1 MAEELDDSKTD
12 DDLFIEFFGY
22 EPPAYLESGAKG
34 LTEQFADPTIF
45 SPGQERILPHATPA
59 ERQSRYVDMVEQ
71 RLTSEME
78 NKSYEVAK
86 RIAEREVQ
94 EAIQAAA
101 GGYEESVHKVPIEE
115 REGFRR
121 GLTGA
126 AGRAFSRQVY
136 DISDQ
141 DLRPHSEK
149 LIESQRKKTVEFDQ
163 ILEENGFLGTFAKA
177 WDGAEPVSQE
187 EAKEMGIGL
196 QTQEFW
202 GRDKKEGVDPDVGF
216 LDDPYIPYG
225 IKSIPD
231 LAERAVIKLG
241 IENMFAPLLLEDDEQ
256 EAYIRETRASIPT
269 ANFEQIIEVVELGH
283 DKGMTDEDIKAQFRQ
298 EIGRLLQSHS
308 YDDLPSRFQ
317 MNAPSVKQ
325 FKKELKSNP
334 NQFDMRNKLMVQ
346 AIESVEGGK
355 SDKEVQE
362 KLNFVVLGSLPDSIL
377 AGTVPSTVDL
387 VDEAVKA
394 ANRAIASKGDPGEAA
409 RVLQQAM
416 GTWTFTE
423 ERIGDEIVVVE
434 STWGKLLRMLS
445 LFTEGVA
452 EIDATMGL
460 TQEDVKEKLRDL
472 GLPEE
477 LSHLPASGLLNPL
490 MLTPAS
496 RDFYYNLGIRDP
508 DSSHLARFFANVESG
523 NAGFTVHFTNEA
535 RARGY
540 KRGTPEYH
548 AFSLYGSILDF
559 FVPWEKYHIQAVTT
573 PTKAAWRGGRM
584 VKAFN
589 VDGFRGR
596 AALSGASPF
605 WYNHLYNVAE
615 KATIAMDG
623 LKNKIGETPSLQ
635 SIRAVIDEDNA
646 VQQAIKAGIDEPLDE
661 SGNKIKPL
669 TLDERT
675 FASQIMKKME
685 KGSSFEDA
693 FDSVKRE
700 YKPGLAE
707 TTADA
712 ASAIVEHVLH
722 TEEAKLF
729 QRTADDGGI
738 LPFEFDQQTKQV
750 LQAAGFNAAE
760 VYDIVFKRGTENANR
775 YLEALKIISHTGD
788 QQTITMRNTP
798 QYVKVKKDLS
808 KLVDDGDL
816 TEGEMFTFLSVLET
830 RAINEAA
837 GSTAKSIVEP
847 EDFFGAVKIKRKKTK
862 NADGTAGPEKIRIDV
877 GNLMSVDRK
886 NIASFVSMFQKSD
899 FMRLLDNDAEMLIDL
914 MGKTFVNEFLK
925 DIDTVENVG
934 RSRKMTKYKPT
945 KVVGVQHIELLLRQ
959 VIDGSGTSGLQ
970 ASQAN
975 QIYANLASVY
985 ARMRGP
991 AVGFIDELQRPIL
1004 DALLKPDRF
1013 WRTALVELNRF
1024 ADQIDMSGKFA
1035 KISADPIEQI
1045 MEGKGA
1051 TVGRK
1056 RIFADIDIEPTYVKQ
1071 AMGIKEGMTEMDAIT
1086 AFSRAIGYTVG
1097 QWMMKQESRSA
1108 IAGMDLVR
1116 ISDASYA
1123 DKRIVDSILK
1133 RVNARMATTL
1143 GIKKDSLLSSSTYM
1157 DGKQLKGMFVAP
1169 KKGADKTDFGYLK
1182 LSSQQAANMKVL
1194 LRRMSS
1200 EPFIGKKIPQNLMV
1214 ADADLTKVPLV
1225 DYQRVVELMTDLE
1238 AGGYA
1243 RRSIY
1248 TEQIPRSLGYSILGA
1263 VKSEV
1268 LSYSK
1273 ISNVVDEYINPVL
1286 NKFVLKDSLKNVRPE
1301 YRAKLERGLAKM
1313 GRSKPTILKVFR
1325 ETRKEIK
1332 KGNHA
1337 KAISLIFD
1345 RLRGV
1350 IRFEIDP
1357 KLVDILVGT
1366 TEDGVTGNTSKAGIV
1381 SFLDDFT
1388 ANEINHIKQL
1398 EKTMI
1403 DEGLESLDFKSE
1415 ADFYGQ
1421 ESIVADKYTFSSLT
1435 PEQMKTL
1442 FDLPIAPKHTTNF
1455 VSDPIPKLTFL
1466 TKNSTQQL
1474 LYKLVER
1481 FNEGFNGISPE
1492 VNTALSVLQ
1501 RHSTDSGMNLK
1512 AIQEMDHITRIE
1524 IASAV
1529 QTIKKQLQ
1537 KNQRHVVES
1546 GNVILE
1552 SMGGKHLGLQ
1562 EDSAQNAATAYRL
1575 FSEGA
1580 DGWRQLHQ
1588 LVRIGPGEAFDL
1600 SRPADYSPVVAYL
1613 EMISRLMARQEVM
1626 GLYDDLIKAGM
1637 PGIDE
1642 AVYKSERSTI
1652 SLSGEKYSIETNEK
1666 FYDRVKSYMDMI
1678 FRESR
1683 DIRQRVES
1691 LDPNEAPT
1699 ILQPKQ
1705 PRATED
1711 FQYGFAAF
1719 EPTGTTRFRGADAPG
1734 DFMDIRAEI
1743 AAEEVLARFGHRT
1756 RGGSAKSEGSYVNHV
1771 FPDGSE
1777 AFIPQPMSDAITEA
1791 LERAAPIGSAKGGS
1805 AARALS
1811 YARVGDP
1818 YLTAEF
1824 EAKHAELMSD
1834 PENPAYARRAR
1845 STSVKRTMGAAV
1857 DVLKASFPVSINHI
1871 KRGVTTGFI
1880 LPNPGYYVANFLG
1893 GAMQL
1898 ATGVSPVQSI
1908 RVLSRN
1914 PKMVGAVV
1922 ARMWGEGTWKPFGD
1936 VLIVT
1941 KSGSIHTADQLAD
1954 MAVLARLKSSFIQAE
1969 TQRGLADNVEK
1980 YIRKNDNVLT
1990 KTGDLINSVNDFW
2003 SETATAIDNFYRV
2016 SVFVDEIMEGAS
2028 PAAAASLA
2036 RKVAFDYSALT
2047 DFEKDVM
2054 RNVII
2059 FYSYLKKNSELFF
2072 DTLVTKPWNIT
2083 NQLRLSKGL
2092 QQANLSNNPE
2102 VVVNEYLRDRYA
2114 IFFSETFRN
2123 QVYAGDKMTVAPQT
2137 PINDVLAILMD
2148 MYEGAHGDE
2157 QAQRMLLG
2165 KVAPWVQAPF
2175 VIATDFDIFYGQPLG
2190 DFNEIPPWL
2199 VEWDLAV
2206 TGGMLYD
2213 LFDITERHKR
2223 NPKSR
2228 MVEGDEFRP
2237 YYHAGNG
2244 KAWWIFRNLIQ
2255 IPGAGRSMSWM
2266 TQLDRSDMYMMEAIT
2281 EGLRS
2286 ARLSAEEYGLVSE
2299 REREFKEGDL
2309 MSPRVGMTRWEE
2321 LGGAFNIRTQIV
2333 DTELKVRDN
2342 HFNNMK
2348 YQNKKEKQNQ
2358 NAYREALKKLNIK
2371 E

>member
-1 MAEELDDSKTD
+1 
-12 DDLFIEFFGY
+12 
-22 EPPAYLESGAKG
+22 
-34 LTEQFADPTIF
+34 
-45 SPGQERILPHATPA
+45 
-59 ERQSRYVDMVEQ
+59 
-71 RLTSEME
+71 
-78 NKSYEVAK
+78 
-86 RIAEREVQ
+86 
-94 EAIQAAA
+94 
-101 GGYEESVHKVPIEE
+101 
-115 REGFRR
+115 
-121 GLTGA
+121 
-126 AGRAFSRQVY
+126 
-136 DISDQ
+136 
-141 DLRPHSEK
+141 
-149 LIESQRKKTVEFDQ
+149 
-163 ILEENGFLGTFAKA
+163 
-177 WDGAEPVSQE
+177 
-187 EAKEMGIGL
+187 
-196 QTQEFW
+196 
-202 GRDKKEGVDPDVGF
+202 
-216 LDDPYIPYG
+216 
-225 IKSIPD
+225 
-231 LAERAVIKLG
+231 
-241 IENMFAPLLLEDDEQ
+241 
-256 EAYIRETRASIPT
+256 
-269 ANFEQIIEVVELGH
+269 
-283 DKGMTDEDIKAQFRQ
+283 
-298 EIGRLLQSHS
+298 
-308 YDDLPSRFQ
+308 
-317 MNAPSVKQ
+317 
-325 FKKELKSNP
+325 
-334 NQFDMRNKLMVQ
+334 
-346 AIESVEGGK
+346 
-355 SDKEVQE
+355 
-362 KLNFVVLGSLPDSIL
+362 
-377 AGTVPSTVDL
+377 
-387 VDEAVKA
+387 
-394 ANRAIASKGDPGEAA
+394 
-409 RVLQQAM
+409 
-416 GTWTFTE
+416 
-423 ERIGDEIVVVE
+423 
-434 STWGKLLRMLS
+434 MLS
-445 LFTEGVA
+445 MFTEGVA
-452 EIDATMGL
+452 EIDSTMGI

-477 LSHLPASGLLNPL
+477 LSHLPMSGLLNPL

-540 KRGTPEYH
+540 KRGTQQYH
-548 AFSLYGSILDF
+548 AFLLWGSILDF

-605 WYNHLYNVAE
+605 WYNHIYNVAE
-615 KATIAMDG
+615 KATTAIDG
-623 LKNKIGETPSLQ
+623 LKNKVGENPSLQ
-635 SIRAVIDEDNA
+635 SIRALIDEDNA
-646 VQQAIKAGIDEPLDE
+646 VQQAIQDGVDEPLDR

-675 FASQIMKKME
+675 FASQIMEKME

-693 FDSVKRE
+693 FNLVKKE

-738 LPFEFDQQTKQV
+738 LPFEFDQQTKRV

-760 VYDIVFKRGTENANR
+760 VYDIVFKRGTANADR
-775 YLEALKIISHTGD
+775 YLKALKIISHTGD
-788 QQTITMRNTP
+788 QQTITLRNTP
-798 QYVKVKKDLS
+798 QYMKVKKDLS
-808 KLVDDGDL
+808 NLVNDGDL
-816 TEGEMFTFLSVLET
+816 TEGEMFTLLSVLET

-837 GSTAKSIVEP
+837 GRTAKTIVEP
-847 EDFFGAVKIKRKKTK
+847 EDFFGAVKIKKVKTK
-862 NADGTAGPEKIRIDV
+862 NADGTAGPKKIRVDV

-886 NIASFVSMFQKSD
+886 NISNFVSMFQKSD
-899 FMRLLDNDAEMLIDL
+899 FIRLLDNNAEMLTDL
-914 MGKTFVNEFLK
+914 MGKTFVKEFLK

-934 RSRKMTKYKPT
+934 RSPKMTKNKPT
-945 KVVGVQHIELLLRQ
+945 ELGVRQIELLLRQ
-959 VIDGSGTSGLQ
+959 VVDGSGTSGLQ

-1024 ADQIDMSGKFA
+1024 ADRIDMSGKYA
-1035 KISADPIEQI
+1035 KVSADPIEQI
-1045 MEGKGA
+1045 MEGKKA

-1071 AMGIKEGMTEMDAIT
+1071 AMGIKEGMTEMDAVT

-1097 QWMMKQESRSA
+1097 QWMMIQESRSA
-1108 IAGMDLVR
+1108 IAGMDLVKLTN
-1116 ISDASYA
+1116 ASYVERGRA
-1123 DKRIVDSILK
+1123 DSILK

-1143 GIKKDSLLSSSTYM
+1143 GIKKDSLLSSSTYL
-1157 DGKQLKGMFVAP
+1157 DGERLKGMFVAP

-1214 ADADLTKVPLV
+1214 ADADLTKMPLA
-1225 DYQRVVELMTDLE
+1225 DYQRVVNLMTDLE

-1243 RRSIY
+1243 RRSVY
-1248 TEQIPRSLGYSILGA
+1248 TEQIPRSLGYAILGA

-1273 ISNVVDEYINPVL
+1273 VSDIVDSFINPVL
-1286 NKFVLKDSLKNVRPE
+1286 DKFVMKDSLKNVRPE
-1301 YRAKLERGLAKM
+1301 YRAALETALAKL

-1325 ETRKEIK
+1325 ETRSEIK
-1332 KGNHA
+1332 KGNHN

-1345 RLRGV
+1345 RLRDV

-1357 KLVDILVGT
+1357 KLVHILVGT
-1366 TEDGVTGNTSKAGIV
+1366 TEDGVTGNTPKAGIV
-1381 SFLDDFT
+1381 DFLDEFT
-1388 ANEINHIKQL
+1388 AEEIKHIGQL
-1398 EKTMI
+1398 QKTMI
-1403 DEGLESLDFKSE
+1403 DEGLDSLDFKSE

-1421 ESIVADKYTFSSLT
+1421 ESIVADNYTFSSLT
-1435 PEQMKTL
+1435 PDQMKTL
-1442 FDLPIAPKHTTNF
+1442 FDLPTAPKHATNF
-1455 VSDPIPKLTFL
+1455 VSDGIPKLTFL

-1492 VNTALSVLQ
+1492 VNTALSILQ

-1512 AIQEMDHITRIE
+1512 AIQEMDHIARIE

-1529 QTIKKQLQ
+1529 QTIKNQLN
-1537 KNQRHVVES
+1537 KNRRHVVES

-1552 SMGGKHLGLQ
+1552 SMGGTDLKMHESGLGASEL
-1562 EDSAQNAATAYRL
+1562 AATAYRM

-1580 DGWRQLHQ
+1580 DGWKQLHQ
-1588 LVRIGPGEAFDL
+1588 LVRKMGGEAFDL
-1600 SRPADYSPVVAYL
+1600 SKPMDYSPTVAYL
-1613 EMISRLMARQEVM
+1613 EMISRLMARQEIM

-1637 PGIDE
+1637 PGIDD

-1652 SLSGEKYSIETNEK
+1652 SLTGEKYSIETNEK
-1666 FYDRVKSYMDMI
+1666 FYERVKGYMDLI

-1683 DIRQRVES
+1683 DIRQKVES
-1691 LDPNEAPT
+1691 LDPDEAPT
-1699 ILQPKQ
+1699 IIQPEQ
-1705 PRATED
+1705 PVGAE
-1711 FQYGFAAF
+1711 FEYGFAAF
-1719 EPTGTTRFRGADAPG
+1719 EPTGTTKFSGKVA

-1756 RGGSAKSEGSYVNHV
+1756 RGGSSKSEGSYVNHV

-1777 AFIPQPMSDAITEA
+1777 AFIPKPMSDAITEA
-1791 LERAAPIGSAKGGS
+1791 LKRAAPIGSAKGGS
-1805 AARALS
+1805 ASRALS

-1824 EAKHAELMSD
+1824 EAKHAERMSD
-1834 PENPAYARRAR
+1834 PSYARRAR
-1845 STSVKRTMGAAV
+1845 STSVKKTMGAAV
-1857 DVLKASFPVSINHI
+1857 DALKASFPVSINHI

-1880 LPNPGYYVANFLG
+1880 LPNAGYYVANFLG

-1898 ATGVSPVQSI
+1898 ATGVSPVQTV

-1941 KSGSIHTADQLAD
+1941 KNGSIHTADQLAD
-1954 MAVLARLKSSFIQAE
+1954 MAVLSRLKSSFIQAE
-1969 TQRGLADNVEK
+1969 TQRGLADDVKK
-1980 YIRKNDNVLT
+1980 YIRRNENVLT
-1990 KTGDLINSVNDFW
+1990 KTGDLVNAINDGLA
-2003 SETATAIDNFYRV
+2003 ETATALDNFYRV
-2016 SVFVDEIMEGAS
+2016 SVFIDEIIEGSS

-2059 FYSYLKKNSELFF
+2059 FYSYLKKNTELFF

-2114 IFFSETFRN
+2114 VFFSETLRN
-2123 QVYAGDKMTVAPQT
+2123 QVYAGDKMTVLPQT
-2137 PINDVLAILMD
+2137 PINDVLNILLD

-2157 QAQRMLLG
+2157 AAQRMLLT
-2165 KVAPWVQAPF
+2165 KFAPWVQAPF
-2175 VIATDFDIFYGQPLG
+2175 VIGTDFDIFYGQPLG

-2199 VEWDLAV
+2199 VEWDLAA

-2213 LFDITERHKR
+2213 LFDISERYKR
-2223 NPKSR
+2223 NQRAR

-2266 TQLDRSDMYMMEAIT
+2266 TQLDRSDMYVVEAIT

-2342 HFNNMK
+2342 YFKNMK
-2348 YQNKKEKQNQ
+2348 HQNKKEKQNQ
-2358 NAYREALKKLNIK
+2358 NAYREALKKLNIPK
-2371 E
+2371 K

>member
-1 MAEELDDSKTD
+1 MAEELDNSKTD
-12 DDLFIEFFGY
+12 EDLFIEFFGY
-22 EPPAYLESGAKG
+22 APPAYLESETTG

-45 SPGQERILPHATPA
+45 TPGAERLLPQATPGA
-59 ERQSRYVDMVEQ
+59 RQSRYADVLKQ
-71 RLTSEME
+71 RLASGME
-78 NKSYEVAK
+78 EGRSYEAAM
-86 RIAEREVQ
+86 RIAEKEVQ
-94 EAIQAAA
+94 KSFQATA
-101 GGYEESVHKVPIEE
+101 GGYEESVHKVFPEE

-141 DLRPHSEK
+141 DLDMSHSEK

-163 ILEENGFLGTFAKA
+163 ILENGFLGTLAKA

-202 GRDKKEGVDPDVGF
+202 GRTKKEGVDPDVGF

-231 LAERAVIKLG
+231 LVERAVIKLG

-283 DKGMTDEDIKAQFRQ
+283 DKGMTDEDIKTKFRH

-334 NQFDMRNKLMVQ
+334 NQFDMRNQLMAQ
-346 AIESVEGGK
+346 AIAAVQEKK

-377 AGTVPSTVDL
+377 AGTVPSTVDF
-387 VDEAVKA
+387 VDEALKA

-477 LSHLPASGLLNPL
+477 LSHLPMSGLLNPL

-540 KRGTPEYH
+540 KRGTQGYH

-559 FVPWEKYHIQAVTT
+559 FIPWEKYHIQAVTT

-596 AALSGASPF
+596 AALSGVSPF
-605 WYNHLYNVAE
+605 WYNHIYNVAE
-615 KATIAMDG
+615 KATIAMGG

-635 SIRAVIDEDNA
+635 SIRALIDEDNA
-646 VQQAIKAGIDEPLDE
+646 VQQAIKAGTDELLDE
-661 SGNKIKPL
+661 SGNKIQPL

-675 FASQIMKKME
+675 FASQIMEKME

-738 LPFEFDQQTKQV
+738 LPFEFDQQTKRV
-750 LQAAGFNAAE
+750 LAAAGMNPAE
-760 VYDIVFKRGTENANR
+760 VYDIVFKRGTANAKR

-788 QQTITMRNTP
+788 QETITLRNTP

-816 TEGEMFTFLSVLET
+816 TEGEMFTLLSVLET

-837 GSTAKSIVEP
+837 GRTAKAIVEP
-847 EDFFGAVKIKRKKTK
+847 EDFFGAVKIKKVKTK
-862 NADGTAGPEKIRIDV
+862 NADGTAGPKKIKIDV
-877 GNLMSVDRK
+877 RNLMSIDRK

-925 DIDTVENVG
+925 DIYTVENVG
-934 RSRKMTKYKPT
+934 RSTKMTKNKPT
-945 KVVGVQHIELLLRQ
+945 EAGVQQIELLLRQ

-1143 GIKKDSLLSSSTYM
+1143 GIKKDSLLSSSTYL

-1169 KKGADKTDFGYLK
+1169 KKGAEKTDFGYLK

-1273 ISNVVDEYINPVL
+1273 ISNVVDDYINPVL

-1345 RLRGV
+1345 RLRDV

-1512 AIQEMDHITRIE
+1512 AIQGMDHITRIE

-1562 EDSAQNAATAYRL
+1562 EDGAQNAATAYRL

-1588 LVRIGPGEAFDL
+1588 LVRIGGGEALDL

-1691 LDPNEAPT
+1691 LDPDEAPT

-1719 EPTGTTRFRGADAPG
+1719 EPKGGTRFRGADAPG

-1771 FPDGSE
+1771 FPDGSQS
-1777 AFIPQPMSDAITEA
+1777 FIPQPMSDAINEA
-1791 LERAAPIGSAKGGS
+1791 FKRAAPIGGAKGTS

-1824 EAKHAELMSD
+1824 EAKKAELMSD
-1834 PENPAYARRAR
+1834 PSYARRAR
-1845 STSVKRTMGAAV
+1845 STSSKGTMGSAV
-1857 DVLKASFPVSINHI
+1857 DTLRDLFPVSINHI

-1898 ATGVSPVQSI
+1898 ATGVSPAQAT
-1908 RVLSRN
+1908 RVLARN
-1914 PKMVGAVV
+1914 PKMAAAVV

-1969 TQRGLADNVEK
+1969 TQRGLADDVEK
-1980 YIRKNDNVLT
+1980 YIRRNENVL
-1990 KTGDLINSVNDFW
+1990 KNAGDLINSVNEFW

-2016 SVFVDEIMEGAS
+2016 SVFIDEIAEGAS

-2047 DFEKDVM
+2047 DFEKDTM

-2102 VVVNEYLRDRYA
+2102 VVVNEYLRDRYVL
-2114 IFFSETFRN
+2114 FFNETTRN

-2137 PINDVLAILMD
+2137 PINDVLSIVLD

-2157 QAQRMLLG
+2157 QAQRMLLT
-2165 KVAPWVQAPF
+2165 KFAPWVQAPF
-2175 VIATDFDIFYGQPLG
+2175 VIGTDFDIFYGQPLG
-2190 DFNEIPPWL
+2190 DFNEVHPWL
-2199 VEWDLAV
+2199 LEWDLAAS
-2206 TGGMLYD
+2206 GGMLWD
-2213 LFDITERHKR
+2213 LFEITEKYKR
-2223 NPKSR
+2223 NPRSR
-2228 MVEGDEFRP
+2228 MVDGDEFRP
-2237 YYHAGNG
+2237 YFHAGNG

-2266 TQLDRSDMYMMEAIT
+2266 TQLDRSNVGIMEGIT
-2281 EGLRS
+2281 ESIRS
-2286 ARLSAEEYGLVSE
+2286 ARLAAEEYGLAPE

-2309 MSPRVGMTRWEE
+2309 MSPRVGMTGPEE
-2321 LGGAFNIRTQIV
+2321 FWGAFNVRTQII
-2333 DTELKVRDN
+2333 DTELKVRDK
-2342 HFNNMK
+2342 HFKNMK
-2348 YQNKKEKQNQ
+2348 HQNKKENRSQ
-2358 NAYREALKKLNIK
+2358 NAFREAQKKLNIREK
-2371 E
+2371 